1 MASSPEAHTAAR
13 RPAAEERA
21 SRTRELFLSAQSCA
35 SEHERRQLMDT
46 VIEMHLDYAYSQ
58 AARYR
63 SRGVPLDDLRQV
75 AALALT
81 KATRGYDLSTGNEF
95 MSYAGPTIR
104 GELRKYFR
112 DHGWMI
118 RPTRRIQELQARI
131 STAEADLAFELGAS
145 PRPAQIAEHLDVP
158 VEDVVEALA
167 SDGCFTPAS
176 LDLAVRT
183 GRPATLAELLPG
195 DDDDHRAAEARMT
208 LHPALGTLSER
219 DRLILRLRFF
229 EGLTQHEIAER
240 IGVTQ
245 MQVSR
250 LLTRILAQLRHS
262 VGDVPA

>member
-1 MASSPEAHTAAR
+1 
-13 RPAAEERA
+13 
-21 SRTRELFLSAQSCA
+21 
-35 SEHERRQLMDT
+35 MDT
-46 VIEMHLDYAYSQ
+46 VIEMHLDYAHVQ

-81 KATRGYDLSTGNEF
+81 KATRGYDISTGTDF
-95 MSYAGPTIR
+95 MSYAAPTIR

-131 STAEADLAFELGAS
+131 STAEADLAFELGTS
-145 PRPAQIAEHLDVP
+145 PRPTQIAERLGVP
-158 VEDVVEALA
+158 VEPVVEALS
-167 SDGCFTPAS
+167 SDGCFTPTS
-176 LDLAVRT
+176 LDLAVRP
-183 GRPATLAELLPG
+183 GRAATLAELLPG
-195 DDDDHRAAEARMT
+195 GDDDQRAAEARLM
-208 LHPALGTLSER
+208 LHPAMGTLSER

-229 EGLTQHEIAER
+229 EGLTQHEVAEK